1 MLSENICLP
10 STWDWISS
18 DNQTETLP
26 KSSLWTSLKETL
38 TSSNSWSTPMKGIVI
53 AFWHSFLSLSLSLA
67 LSMHSFMLRF
77 VYWTLIPCLAAI
89 VQYRSKRWVRS
100 TLTSEIRES
109 HILPLVCFRAFISN
123 SLLFVCAHVS
133 ESVWAS
139 LTRLCVFLGHSLKA
153 GKQTS
158 AKNVSNC
165 GGWVQK
171 L

>member
-1 MLSENICLP
+1 MFTINLRLNQFRQ
-10 STWDWISS
+10 S
-18 DNQTETLP
+18 DRDVTEVVPLDIIKGDTDFFQFMINSNERYRHRFLTL
-26 KSSLWTSLKETL
+26 
-38 TSSNSWSTPMKGIVI
+38 
-53 AFWHSFLSLSLSLA
+53 FCLSLSLA